1 MENSPWCVSW
11 HTGNFGQ
18 LLRCAIAIQIFDIN
32 IDVDETKASSHRDSG
47 IMGSHPILPIH
58 PHDNTRVQ
66 EGMKVIKPYFTA
78 KYLSYFPK
86 YLHYIKWFGSFPN
99 GGTMHEYYNV
109 VKGANFYKELLAN
122 IYWHVP
128 DNGVSEKCFN
138 IKMNDLFDNFD
149 LFVKNFEEFFGQKL
163 KQKTVD
169 FLQIKRKNNL
179 LHLENFTKNVVDSV
193 DCLARNKSKDIESL
207 CDYEKLLIISTY
219 VQGNWDLT
227 SKFVRNYNNT
237 KLKDVREIHNF
248 IHAVS

>member
-1 MENSPWCVSW
+1 
-11 HTGNFGQ
+11 
-18 LLRCAIAIQIFDIN
+18 
-32 IDVDETKASSHRDSG
+32 
-47 IMGSHPILPIH
+47 
-58 PHDNTRVQ
+58 
-66 EGMKVIKPYFTA
+66 
-78 KYLSYFPK
+78 
-86 YLHYIKWFGSFPN
+86 
-99 GGTMHEYYNV
+99 
-109 VKGANFYKELLAN
+109 
-122 IYWHVP
+122 
-128 DNGVSEKCFN
+128 
-138 IKMNDLFDNFD
+138 MNDLFDNFD

-193 DCLARNKSKDIESL
+193 DCLARHKSKDIESL